1 MTDPVSRT
9 YLSLGAFYASDPARR
24 ASRER
29 DVGLRGVT
37 CRDDEGGT
45 LAGEPDRGVQ
55 PEPAGHAGDDGTLAG
70 EVGDVVGAP
79 GHAATLLARA
89 RKRCCCRIVL
99 AMSWGR
105 RAVVALLPLVLAAA
119 FPDHP
124 PYGGRYPDPRPHVTL
139 DRAGPGVDVE
149 TVRRWTAP
157 LTPAR
162 MEVDEVR
169 LSWYEQE
176 ACRTLATW
184 PLG

>member
-1 MTDPVSRT
+1 MTPVTPVTPVTWPGHSV
-9 YLSLGAFYASDPARR
+9 LVVAVPALEELV
-24 ASRER
+24 RER
-29 DVGLRGVT
+29 TRHYDAAFVAAD
-37 CRDDEGGT
+37 RDF
-45 LAGEPDRGVQ
+45 A
-55 PEPAGHAGDDGTLAG
+55 HAH
-70 EVGDVVGAP
+70 V
-79 GHAATLLARA
+79 TLLGPFVDAADLTERVRA
-89 RKRCCCRIVL
+89 DVAGVVCRRRGFT
-99 AMSWGR
+99 ASFGR
-105 RAVVALLPLVLAAA
+105 VAQFPDGMIHLLPDDDRPFRRLTADLAAA

-176 ACRTLATW
+176 ACRTLASW